1 MTFVKLERNNIE
13 LKEKALKE
21 ITKVNNNNF
30 YSDDD
35 LTLNYILLENDE
47 VIGEVDY
54 KHTYIECDLLF
65 IYIKEEYRG
74 KGYSKYLLD
83 ESIKELKKIGIKK
96 IFLEVDKEN
105 TIAHNLYKKHGFNE
119 ISIRKNYY
127 NNSHDAII
135 MEKEV

>member
-1 MTFVKLERNNIE
+1 MIFTKLNKDNKE

-21 ITKVNNNNF
+21 ILKVNNNAF

-35 LTLNYILLENDE
+35 LTLNYLLLENDE
-47 VIGEVDY
+47 VIGEIDY
-54 KHTYIECDLLF
+54 KHTYIESDLLF

-74 KGYSKYLLD
+74 KDYSKVLLD
-83 ESIKELKKIGIKK
+83 ESIKELKKIGVKK
-96 IFLEVDKEN
+96 IFLEVDTEN
-105 TIAHNLYKKHGFNE
+105 KIAYNLYKSYGFKE

-127 NNSHDAII
+127 SNSHDAII